1 MRTTLVLASALL
13 GAGCEASTEPVSR
26 ERSRYEALLEHAPFS
41 LSEARE
47 ATFASAYGPFHV
59 WSGLLVGGG
68 RVSRSEADWI
78 ARWDTIQTFHSPK
91 LSPPPIDFS
100 SEMVILFATGGAPS
114 SGYDARIRHVTLVRD
129 TLFVLAEHHRPA
141 AGCGG
146 LGVETAPSDA
156 RVVPRAEFA
165 VVFLTAPFVR
175 ECDPLRT
182 RPDW

>member
-1 MRTTLVLASALL
+1 MRTTFVLAIALL
-13 GAGCEASTEPVSR
+13 GGGCEAFTEPAPR
-26 ERSRYEALLEHAPFS
+26 ERFRYEALLEHAPFS
-41 LSEARE
+41 LGEARE
-47 ATFASAYGPFHV
+47 ATFASAYGQFHI
-59 WSGLLVGGG
+59 WSGLVVGGG
-68 RVSRSEADWI
+68 RVSRSEGDWS

-100 SEMVILFATGGAPS
+100 SEMVILVATGGVPS
-114 SGYDARIRHVTLVRD
+114 SGYDVRIRHVTLVRD

-156 RVVPRAEFA
+156 RVVPRTDFP

-175 ECDPLRT
+175 ECDPFRT